1 MEINLLTISVILRI
15 FVADVESVEVGLTA
29 VDGVRLVLELMLV
42 AIDETGKL
50 EVEDVVV
57 MFTVVDLNFV
67 VGAVVELAV
76 VLVGKTVMVVVVV
89 DLEEFDRTDVF
100 AAVVK

>member
-1 MEINLLTISVILRI
+1 MEINLLTNSVILRI
-15 FVADVESVEVGLTA
+15 FVADVEIVEIGLTA